1 MSKARSPAP
10 AMTRRR
16 LRALARRLLGD
27 VGDGL
32 ERHLEQLTVA
42 LCPDPAPPERR
53 GAATFQRLLVTGP
66 KGEA

>member
-1 MSKARSPAP
+1 MSG
-10 AMTRRR
+10 R
-16 LRALARRLLGD
+16 LLARLAALLDD